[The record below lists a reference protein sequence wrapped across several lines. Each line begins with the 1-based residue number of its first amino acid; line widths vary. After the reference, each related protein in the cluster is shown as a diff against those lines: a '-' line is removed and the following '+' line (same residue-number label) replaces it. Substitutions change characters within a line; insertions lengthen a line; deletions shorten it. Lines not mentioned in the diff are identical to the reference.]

1 MRLRRADI
9 LTLLVI
15 LALLVYAGVRLVLMQ
30 QRLDDAEKTAGE
42 LQSEVEEL
50 EKSNAALEYAVENAD
65 DPAVLEGVARD
76 KLGLVKPDDRVFI
89 DPAGN

>member
-1 MRLRRADI
+1 MRLRRADM

-15 LALLVYAGVRLVLMQ
+15 LALLIYAGVRLVLMQ

-42 LQSEVEEL
+42 LQAEVEEL

-65 DPAVLEGVARD
+65 DPEVLEGVARD

>member
-30 QRLDDAEKTAGE
+30 QRLDNAEKTAGE
-42 LQSEVEEL
+42 LQAEVEEL

-65 DPAVLEGVARD
+65 DPEVLEGVARD

>member
-15 LALLVYAGVRLVLMQ
+15 LALLIYAGVRLVLMQ

-42 LQSEVEEL
+42 LQAEVEEL

-65 DPAVLEGVARD
+65 DPEVLEGVARD